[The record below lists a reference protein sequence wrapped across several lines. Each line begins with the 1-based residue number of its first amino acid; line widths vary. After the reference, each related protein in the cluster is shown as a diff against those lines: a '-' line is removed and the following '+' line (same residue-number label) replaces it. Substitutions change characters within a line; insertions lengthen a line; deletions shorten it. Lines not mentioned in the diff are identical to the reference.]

1 MSFWDSVKKMM
12 GITPFNEINP
22 QEYKSELTLST
33 PAVEKMYSS
42 TMGNL
47 LRGSTQNTHNMLLAN
62 ASGQMPGGALS
73 AAMARA
79 NEGLASGMATA
90 SPQIQQL
97 RMNAL
102 ARYIGM
108 QSQYDQAKMQHEY
121 QNLAN
126 VAATLGALTNFGY
139 QAFGGGGNQSIFGA
153 GQSNQIQNNQGQSNI
168 GIHLNPQNL
177 PILAQIGGM

>member
-1 MSFWDSVKKMM
+1 MNFWDSVKNLM
-12 GITPFNEINP
+12 GVTPFNEINP
-22 QEYKSELTLST
+22 QEYKSKLTLST

-42 TMGNL
+42 AMGNL

-73 AAMARA
+73 SAMARA

-108 QSQYDQAKMQHEY
+108 QGQYDQAKMQHEY
-121 QNLAN
+121 QNLGN
-126 VAATLGALTNFGY
+126 VAATLGAVTNFGY
-139 QAFGGGGNQSIFGA
+139 QAFGGGGLQSIFG
-153 GQSNQIQNNQGQSNI
+153 GGQNNQGNGNI
-168 GIHLNPQNL
+168 GVHLGAQNW
-177 PILAQIGGM
+177 PILSQIGGI